1 MEVYY
6 EHIVLFLC
14 GKVLGVFVY
23 FTHINCYVFLYK
35 AFVSGEAVFS
45 EVFWLVFECSDPEVF
60 VSSGL
65 SSSAFLALAS
75 VLSYLSVA
83 VGS

>member
-1 MEVYY
+1 M
-6 EHIVLFLC
+6 
-14 GKVLGVFVY
+14 
-23 FTHINCYVFLYK
+23 
-35 AFVSGEAVFS
+35 SGEAVFS
-45 EVFWLVFECSDPEVF
+45 EVFWLVFERSDPEVF